1 MEHKRFSF
9 VRQQAIQQSL
19 NSQVFP
25 EEVEYYIA
33 ESNGVQIDG
42 EDIVLDDFLL
52 VIFCAEISWMCG
64 VQHCE
69 VVV

>member
-1 MEHKRFSF
+1 M
-9 VRQQAIQQSL
+9 
-19 NSQVFP
+19 FP

-52 VIFCAEISWMCG
+52 ATFFVRKPVG
-64 VQHCE
+64 H
-69 VVV
+69 VVYNTVR

>member
-1 MEHKRFSF
+1 M
-9 VRQQAIQQSL
+9 
-19 NSQVFP
+19 FP

-42 EDIVLDDFLL
+42 EDIVFDDFLL
-52 VIFCAEISWMCG
+52 VILFCAEISWTCG